1 MHILSGIVMRRDI
14 ISEGVFMRTTLV
26 LPDTL
31 IKEAME
37 ITHISIKTDLI
48 ITALENLVQWE
59 KIKNLADYFGKVDLG
74 IDIDEMRSR

>member
-1 MHILSGIVMRRDI
+1 MHGGL

-31 IKEAME
+31 MKEAME
-37 ITHISIKTDLI
+37 ITRISIKTDLI
-48 ITALENLVQWE
+48 ITALENLVQRE
-59 KIKNLADYFGKVDLG
+59 KIKKLADYFGKVDLG